1 MEYHN
6 YLIAKEK
13 KNIYLKLRIVFLL
26 IILMQQK
33 KIQLLLKTIKDYTIT
48 EKMTIFDD
56 LEQRKLMQ

>member
-6 YLIAKEK
+6 YVIAIEK

-33 KIQLLLKTIKDYTIT
+33 KIQLLLKTMEDYTIT

>member
-6 YLIAKEK
+6 YVIAKEK

-48 EKMTIFDD
+48 EKMTIFDE

>member
-6 YLIAKEK
+6 YVIAKEK

>member
-6 YLIAKEK
+6 YVIAKEK
-13 KNIYLKLRIVFLL
+13 KKINLKVRIVFLL
-26 IILMQQK
+26 IILLQQK
-33 KIQLLLKTIKDYTIT
+33 KIQLLLKTIKIYTIT

>member
-6 YLIAKEK
+6 YVIAKEK

-56 LEQRKLMQ
+56 LEQGKLMQ